1 MEAELKEILNDP
13 DSLRQSL
20 PDPSSIHMLQSRVEH
35 LTKLAKSAS
44 AGRTKVKVSSMGIVV
59 YRVVGF

>member
-35 LTKLAKSAS
+35 LTKLAKSAP

>member
-1 MEAELKEILNDP
+1 MEAELKEILNDL

-20 PDPSSIHMLQSRVEH
+20 PNHSSIHMLQSRVEH
-35 LTKLAKSAS
+35 LTKLAKSAPV
-44 AGRTKVKVSSMGIVV
+44 GRTKVKVSSMGMVA